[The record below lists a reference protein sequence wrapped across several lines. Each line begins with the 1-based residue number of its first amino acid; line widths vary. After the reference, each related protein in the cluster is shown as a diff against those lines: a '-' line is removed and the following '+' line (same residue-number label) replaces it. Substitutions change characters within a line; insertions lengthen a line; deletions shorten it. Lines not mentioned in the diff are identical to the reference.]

1 MGLRVIQRT
10 GGKEKRCKSLNATL
24 LLQMEGEMEG
34 TGLIFSCDTENTNP
48 WTFRSTGCIRGK
60 KKTNWLKGTTIPD
73 FQNTSK
79 WKMTPGMLSIR
90 ILIILENTCDAV

>member
-60 KKTNWLKGTTIPD
+60 EKDQLAKGNYYSRLPKYFKMEDDTRYAEH
-73 FQNTSK
+73 QNSYH
-79 WKMTPGMLSIR
+79 P
-90 ILIILENTCDAV
+90 